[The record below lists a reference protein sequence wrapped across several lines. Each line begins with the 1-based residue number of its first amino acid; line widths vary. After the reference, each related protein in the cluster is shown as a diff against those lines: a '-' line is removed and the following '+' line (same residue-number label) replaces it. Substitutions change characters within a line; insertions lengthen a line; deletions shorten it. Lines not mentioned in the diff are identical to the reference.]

1 MIEAC
6 QKIRKRNGNKYQ
18 KMGTQTKSN
27 NYEFILEKRYKSEL
41 NQIMASES
49 TKITS
54 IFKVS

>member
-27 NYEFILEKRYKSEL
+27 NYELILENRYKGDL
-41 NQIMASES
+41 NQIMVSES

>member
-41 NQIMASES
+41 NQIMVSES

>member
-41 NQIMASES
+41 NQIMVSES

-54 IFKVS
+54 IF